1 MPNIKVEINKHNKN
15 TLEKAQQKY
24 PDTQLCNYSNKKRF
38 LLNGNDIPRVLST
51 KLIPKQTLLVIKK
64 KFTLVY
70 PKQHL
75 KFAMVTTKNCLQ
87 NNVIKLYGIIEGVLK
102 GKTTERNN
110 HNKVESIKEM
120 SRLQSKEKTVYL
132 MPK

>member
-1 MPNIKVEINKHNKN
+1 M
-15 TLEKAQQKY
+15 
-24 PDTQLCNYSNKKRF
+24 D
-38 LLNGNDIPRVLST
+38 NDIPRVLST